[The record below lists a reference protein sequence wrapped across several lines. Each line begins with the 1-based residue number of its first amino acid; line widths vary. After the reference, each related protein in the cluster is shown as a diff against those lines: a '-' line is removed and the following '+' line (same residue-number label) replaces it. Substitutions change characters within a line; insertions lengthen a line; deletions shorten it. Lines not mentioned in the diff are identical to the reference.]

1 MVQRD
6 AVDAILA
13 SRKQASYTQ
22 NHSIGLEA
30 SYRLLPNLQL
40 FASGLI
46 SSNLFFNDI
55 PVTYNSSTAARFDSR
70 YSVFGAGLR
79 FDF

>member
-1 MVQRD
+1 VQRD

-13 SRKQASYTQ
+13 SRKQTSYAQ

-30 SYRLLPNLQL
+30 SYRLQGNLQL
-40 FASGLI
+40 FATGLI

-55 PVTYNSSTAARFDSR
+55 PITYNTSTAARFGSR
-70 YSVFGAGLR
+70 YSVFGTGLR
-79 FDF
+79 FNF